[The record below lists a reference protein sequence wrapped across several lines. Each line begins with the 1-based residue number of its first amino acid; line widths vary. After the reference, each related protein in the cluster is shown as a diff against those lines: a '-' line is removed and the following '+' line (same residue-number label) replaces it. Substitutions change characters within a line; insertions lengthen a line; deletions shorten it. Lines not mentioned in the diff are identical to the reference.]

1 LPLRRGR
8 HNKWGRAVKLWQI
21 LDLASMRENAA
32 AVNIRITVISSQFH
46 PREGWDEKGVDE
58 LWCQLGFKIELRA

>member
-1 LPLRRGR
+1 
-8 HNKWGRAVKLWQI
+8 VKLWQI